1 MQFWELTAHTDHCRQ
16 WESRGLDADGGH
28 ESTMIFKSEFFVFFF
43 FSIILYNRKCR
54 TDFVLLYQNA
64 LMISCYLGGDVGLL
78 CC

>member
-43 FSIILYNRKCR
+43 FPLYFIIG
-54 TDFVLLYQNA
+54 NA
-64 LMISCYLGGDVGLL
+64 EQILFCFTKTL
-78 CC
+78 

>member
-1 MQFWELTAHTDHCRQ
+1 
-16 WESRGLDADGGH
+16 
-28 ESTMIFKSEFFVFFF
+28 MIFKSEFFVFFF
-43 FSIILYNRKCR
+43 FSVILYNRKCR